1 MPFKRWATAS
11 KWFKRCLRLWPEVWP
26 KVACIWDHHFTSFSN
41 WKANKPYT
49 TDIYW
54 PHPYGQQQS
63 ETTAPLAGL
72 PHFTW
77 NGMPSPNL
85 NVSPRWVLL
94 GPQSMKIS
102 KFGSNFREKCMDFP
116 NSSTLRIIW
125 FDFGRVFHSPWS
137 NTEVLEV
144 PHQSSR
150 FFQWFSKK
158 SAIHLLA
165 IPHVFPRPSRFYWSE
180 GSRKSLGVPDAVD
193 WCMAGGEGSTN
204 RKNGWW
210 RSCNDDTVVL
220 WCHLNCPKFM
230 AVGTISTFMY
240 LNICI

>member
-1 MPFKRWATAS
+1 MIQDAYACGLKFGPKWHAFGIITSLHSQIGKQINHTPLTSTDHIRMVSS
-11 KWFKRCLRLWPEVWP
+11 KVKPLRHLLDCPISHGMECLLR
-26 KVACIWDHHFTSFSN
+26 IWTYHLGGFS
-41 WKANKPYT
+41 
-49 TDIYW
+49 
-54 PHPYGQQQS
+54 
-63 ETTAPLAGL
+63 L
-72 PHFTW
+72 
-77 NGMPSPNL
+77 
-85 NVSPRWVLL
+85 V
-94 GPQSMKIS
+94 QSMKIS

-204 RKNGWW
+204 LKNGWW
-210 RSCNDDTVVL
+210 RSCNDDTLVL